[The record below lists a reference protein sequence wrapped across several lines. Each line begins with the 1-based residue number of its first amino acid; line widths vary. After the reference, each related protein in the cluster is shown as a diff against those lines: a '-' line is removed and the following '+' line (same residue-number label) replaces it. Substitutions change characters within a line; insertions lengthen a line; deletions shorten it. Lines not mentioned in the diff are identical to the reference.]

1 MCTKF
6 EGGFTDETGWLII
19 MDHSNFMEMVSLI
32 EFMYEQFIQDFLF
45 DFRLVQ
51 AYITGGVEKGDWGY
65 CVSGARACFWGPEPS
80 CMFFD
85 KKMQRKSSSMII
97 CQSFYDAKTSQL

>member
-65 CVSGARACFWGPEPS
+65 CVSGPGLVFGARSQAACFLISKCNENPS
-80 CMFFD
+80 
-85 KKMQRKSSSMII
+85 Q
-97 CQSFYDAKTSQL
+97 

>member
-1 MCTKF
+1 
-6 EGGFTDETGWLII
+6 

-51 AYITGGVEKGDWGY
+51 AYITGGVKKGAVGTVY
-65 CVSGARACFWGPEPS
+65 PGPGLVFGARSQAAYVFW
-80 CMFFD
+80 
-85 KKMQRKSSSMII
+85 
-97 CQSFYDAKTSQL
+97 

>member
-1 MCTKF
+1 
-6 EGGFTDETGWLII
+6 

-51 AYITGGVEKGDWGY
+51 AYITGGVKKGSRG
-65 CVSGARACFWGPEPS
+65 
-80 CMFFD
+80 
-85 KKMQRKSSSMII
+85 
-97 CQSFYDAKTSQL
+97 

>member
-1 MCTKF
+1 
-6 EGGFTDETGWLII
+6 

-51 AYITGGVEKGDWGY
+51 AYITGGVKKGDGVL
-65 CVSGARACFWGPEPS
+65 CIRGPGLFLGPGAKLHVF
-80 CMFFD
+80 
-85 KKMQRKSSSMII
+85 
-97 CQSFYDAKTSQL
+97 